1 MHEHSATYNLVNGVI
16 GSAAS
21 ALGVITQ
28 FQEQLDWALK
38 MTSTSLLIC
47 VSLVTLFNLLKK
59 KNVNDT
65 MPDLEVT
72 PVEADRIS
80 GG

>member
-1 MHEHSATYNLVNGVI
+1 MHEHSATYNLVNGVV

-38 MTSTSLLIC
+38 TTSTSLLIC
-47 VSLVTLFNLLKK
+47 VSLVTLFNLLK